1 MATFTIRVSTNINRS
16 NKPSVINE
24 ENTLCFTTFTVRV
37 PVPSGQTRYISVNY
51 LNGGTS
57 YVDTINST
65 TEITVTIEGS
75 KSSQSSLNT
84 VFSTGTLRVALTN
97 TSPTYYS
104 KQINREHTGNIC

>member
-24 ENTLCFTTFTVRV
+24 EDVLCFTTFTVRV

-51 LNGGTS
+51 SNGGTS
-57 YVDTINST
+57 YVNTIDST

-75 KSSQSSLNT
+75 RSTQSSLNDILSIGSLQ
-84 VFSTGTLRVALTN
+84 VSLTD
-97 TSPTYYS
+97 TSPAYYS
-104 KQINREHTGNIC
+104 KQINRQHTGNIC